1 MEQYL
6 SEAISGA
13 YTFVVYLAPGLL
25 AALGLCFFFIKIPQE
40 HSLDSYRRS
49 RRIMAITFVLYGLT
63 ILVDDVYSSGMSN
76 DLMLERLVIIAIS
89 AFQAFLFTTTLV
101 TLVDMSYFTVKRMMA
116 EGIAMLAFFAV
127 AFGVACTF
135 GGMASAVYIVCMGGY
150 VVLLVRY
157 VHIFRCRYSSYVEL
171 MDNYY
176 SADEDRRL
184 LWVKRSFYWSLG
196 IGLLALVYSFVPTP
210 ATSLLFMAAAIAY
223 YVFFGIRFVNYT
235 YDFTFYRQVADK
247 TDLCAVGKAQPPTD
261 AEMHMMRHIDT
272 IMHDDKVYRSA
283 TLTINVLAAKL
294 GRNQRMV
301 SAVISHCRNTNFK
314 SYINAMRVDEAVR
327 LVSDGWLDTHTIDAL
342 ATECGFANRVSFYR
356 AFKQQK
362 GVSPTEFLLQKAHNV
377 TTTDL
382 SN

>member
-135 GGMASAVYIVCMGGY
+135 GGIC
-150 VVLLVRY
+150 
-157 VHIFRCRYSSYVEL
+157 
-171 MDNYY
+171 
-176 SADEDRRL
+176 
-184 LWVKRSFYWSLG
+184 
-196 IGLLALVYSFVPTP
+196 
-210 ATSLLFMAAAIAY
+210 
-223 YVFFGIRFVNYT
+223 
-235 YDFTFYRQVADK
+235 
-247 TDLCAVGKAQPPTD
+247 
-261 AEMHMMRHIDT
+261 
-272 IMHDDKVYRSA
+272 
-283 TLTINVLAAKL
+283 
-294 GRNQRMV
+294 
-301 SAVISHCRNTNFK
+301 
-314 SYINAMRVDEAVR
+314 VD
-327 LVSDGWLDTHTIDAL
+327 S
-342 ATECGFANRVSFYR
+342 
-356 AFKQQK
+356 
-362 GVSPTEFLLQKAHNV
+362 
-377 TTTDL
+377 L
-382 SN
+382 SNYHC